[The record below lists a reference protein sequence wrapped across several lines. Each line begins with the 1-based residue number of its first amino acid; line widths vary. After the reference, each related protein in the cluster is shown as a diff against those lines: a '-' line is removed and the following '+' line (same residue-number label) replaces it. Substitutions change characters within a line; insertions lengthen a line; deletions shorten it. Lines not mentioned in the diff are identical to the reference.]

1 MIQELKKDHLTADF
15 DKNYGRLGFDGGRL
29 AQLKMTP
36 SYFALKFLG
45 ETEWIQTETSI
56 EIEDERVYVV
66 HVVDTDITIIRG
78 PPLDID
84 ATNVSPYRLLPPS
97 PLKSRRNSQLH
108 DINLFIARDKP
119 ILYAYRTSSNV
130 STDLLFTRI
139 LSNIDQNNIRRM
151 VSKRTRDTSYDV
163 YFKETVDGVSNETAC
178 VSRQFYDDVKRIYGV
193 DGEERHHVSIYRNY
207 GHGHGTRVFTDH
219 LNVVD
224 NAFQVGPRY
233 VPRNKQ
239 EYGISHG
246 PAMVM
251 CKMEYRQASQEEK
264 QLATQLQYIGDTF
277 LYNSE
282 SKFDKAFTLWKKTLT
297 KEIADGVKI
306 CLTRVFD
313 LTPQHPISAFDEKNG
328 KIYSPFNPP
337 ETSYYQVY
345 LRIAPTISSMSF
357 ISRVLR
363 VGFPELPPPNWLNKR
378 KKLRF

>member
-29 AQLKMTP
+29 AHLKMTP

-151 VSKRTRDTSYDV
+151 V
-163 YFKETVDGVSNETAC
+163 
-178 VSRQFYDDVKRIYGV
+178 
-193 DGEERHHVSIYRNY
+193 
-207 GHGHGTRVFTDH
+207 
-219 LNVVD
+219 
-224 NAFQVGPRY
+224 
-233 VPRNKQ
+233 
-239 EYGISHG
+239 
-246 PAMVM
+246 
-251 CKMEYRQASQEEK
+251 
-264 QLATQLQYIGDTF
+264 
-277 LYNSE
+277 
-282 SKFDKAFTLWKKTLT
+282 
-297 KEIADGVKI
+297 
-306 CLTRVFD
+306 
-313 LTPQHPISAFDEKNG
+313 
-328 KIYSPFNPP
+328 
-337 ETSYYQVY
+337 
-345 LRIAPTISSMSF
+345 
-357 ISRVLR
+357 
-363 VGFPELPPPNWLNKR
+363 
-378 KKLRF
+378 